1 MRKTRIKKF
10 RAEKV
15 CQKRSKRGE
24 PSVFESLTSGVKQL
38 RAKKTVESFVKRST
52 KHIQVEAL
60 MSEIKQKKVQKD
72 HVKCPK

>member
-15 CQKRSKRGE
+15 CQKCSKRE

-38 RAKKTVESFVKRST
+38 RAKKMVESFVKRST

-60 MSEIKQKKVQKD
+60 MSKIKQKKVQKD